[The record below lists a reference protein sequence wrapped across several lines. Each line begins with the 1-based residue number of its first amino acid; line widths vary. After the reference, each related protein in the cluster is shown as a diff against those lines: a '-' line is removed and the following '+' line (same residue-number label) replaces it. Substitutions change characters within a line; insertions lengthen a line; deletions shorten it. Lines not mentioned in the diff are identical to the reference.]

1 GPDTSPLPVRLDE
14 DLLRQLD
21 CSEDPS
27 VDSPGIHAD
36 LVFFD
41 KRPGKG
47 SMSEY
52 HLLVQAGGRENEIIA
67 YPDKVSAIRPK
78 HRHSRL
84 YARVDIDVVRVL
96 VIPPQTGIEV
106 PMTLTERMRH
116 LGVGDERLGPEIGFH
131 GLPTAVGEI
140 QRLVR
145 SEFEKFQ
152 KHIFVIPSKEN

>member
-1 GPDTSPLPVRLDE
+1 
-14 DLLRQLD
+14 
-21 CSEDPS
+21 
-27 VDSPGIHAD
+27 
-36 LVFFD
+36 
-41 KRPGKG
+41 
-47 SMSEY
+47 MSEY

-67 YPDKVSAIRPK
+67 YPDKVSVILPK
-78 HRHSRL
+78 HGHSRL

-96 VIPPQTGIEV
+96 VIPPQTSIEG

-131 GLPTAVGEI
+131 GLPPAVGEI

-152 KHIFVIPSKEN
+152 KHIFVIPSKENARYFRSQVDQEVDHLRDARSSVDIIPRKTRRSSLWGSIRCTRSSS